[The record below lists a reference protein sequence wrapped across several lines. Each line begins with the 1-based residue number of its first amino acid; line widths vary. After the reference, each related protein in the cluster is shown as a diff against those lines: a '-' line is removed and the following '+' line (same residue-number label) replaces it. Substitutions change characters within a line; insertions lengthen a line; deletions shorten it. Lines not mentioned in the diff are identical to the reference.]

1 MPSSVKTSIIVRA
14 YNEERHIKK
23 LLIGIQ
29 RQKVSF
35 GYEVILVDSGSTDKT
50 VHIAS
55 TFGVKILNIPP
66 EDFSFA
72 YSLNQGIEGATGE
85 FCVFISAHC
94 YPENEFWLEN
104 LIRPFNDPS
113 IALVYGKQ
121 RGGESTKYSEHQIF
135 AKWFSDDGGGKQD
148 SAFSNNA
155 NAAIRITLWE
165 KYKYNEG
172 LTGLEDIDWANR
184 IISKGYYLYYTPDAG
199 VIHVHNET
207 ASQVFNRYKREAIAM
222 KMINPHVTFTFYE
235 TVKLFFL
242 NTLSDYFHAVQDRKL
257 VHNLTCI
264 PLMRLLQFW
273 GTYRGHNFKRLVS
286 SDLKQKFYYPRK
298 HDFFKIRDRR
308 KKKKDEKTDIYS

>member
-1 MPSSVKTSIIVRA
+1 M
-14 YNEERHIKK
+14 
-23 LLIGIQ
+23 
-29 RQKVSF
+29 
-35 GYEVILVDSGSTDKT
+35 YEVILVDSGSTDKT

-55 TFGVKILNIPP
+55 KFDVKILNIPP

-72 YSLNQGIEGATGE
+72 YSLNQGIEEASGE

-121 RGGESTKYSEHQIF
+121 RGDESTKYSEHQIF

-165 KYKYNEG
+165 KDKYNEE
-172 LTGLEDIDWANR
+172 LTGLEDIEWANR
-184 IISKGYYLYYTPDAG
+184 IISIGYYLYYAPNAG

-207 ASQVFNRYKREAIAM
+207 ASQIFNRYKREAIAM
-222 KMINPHVTFTFYE
+222 KMIYPHESFTFFE

-242 NTLSDYFHAVQDRKL
+242 NTISDYIHAAQDKKL
-257 VHNLTCI
+257 TTNLTNI
-264 PLMRLLQFW
+264 PLMRFFQFW
-273 GTYRGHNFKRLVS
+273 GTYRGYNFKKLVS
-286 SDLKQKFYYPRK
+286 TDLKREFYYPRK
-298 HDFFKIRDRR
+298 YNFAKIRNS
-308 KKKKDEKTDIYS
+308 KQKKKDEKKEIYI